1 MFPRALADP
10 IGVATPFL
18 NDPLPKEE
26 SPPEQTTSIEAANIV
41 ADASDK
47 VRVSRKAQYSLIFSL
62 GTHQLKGHT
71 GVRTDQTGDHAHGFV
86 RCILLQ
92 RDLDRWEPW
101 KEDQSFD
108 GNGFDISRYAYARF
122 RLVS

>member
-1 MFPRALADP
+1 MDP

-18 NDPLPKEE
+18 NDPPPKGEL
-26 SPPEQTTSIEAANIV
+26 PPEQTTSIEAANIV

-47 VRVSRKAQYSLIFSL
+47 VRVSRNARYSLIFSL

-71 GVRTDQTGDHAHGFV
+71 GVRTDQTDDQAHGFV
-86 RCILLQ
+86 QCILLQ
-92 RDLDRWEPW
+92 HDMDRWEPW

-108 GNGFDISRYAYARF
+108 GDGFDISRYPYARF
-122 RLVS
+122 RLLG